1 MYDTIRCYCTAYNHA
16 VDIVFLYKVFVW
28 GKECLVLR
36 LFRIILSIYLR
47 YTDKITIFVD
57 MYTLLEGF
65 RRTFCTMSTALKG
78 MLKECNVLK
87 FIGIYEFWGAKGMCL
102 N

>member
-1 MYDTIRCYCTAYNHA
+1 MDDSAPPCIGDLLVWFVFVFVTTYRDMIFALRGGFLYDTIRCYCTTYNHA

-47 YTDKITIFVD
+47 YTGKITIFVD
-57 MYTLLEGF
+57 MYALLEGF
-65 RRTFCTMSTALKG
+65 
-78 MLKECNVLK
+78 
-87 FIGIYEFWGAKGMCL
+87 
-102 N
+102 